1 MNHETL
7 QKPQR
12 YKSHTVTIDNRERIS
27 ITGVI
32 DVDSFNENE
41 VILRTDQGELVL
53 TGSGLHIARLNLDD
67 GQLILGGL
75 IESVEYD
82 PVTEQKK
89 LFARVFR

>member
-1 MNHETL
+1 MNNETL

-12 YKSHTVTIDNRERIS
+12 YKTHTVTIDNRERIS

-41 VILRTDQGELVL
+41 VVLSTDQGELIIA
-53 TGSGLHIARLNLDD
+53 GSGLHITRLNLDD

-75 IESVEYD
+75 VESVEYD
-82 PVTEQKK
+82 PVVEQKK
-89 LFARVFR
+89 LFSRVFR